1 MGLVDA
7 LLVLDKGAP
16 SGTLGHESVA
26 VEQKLAGV
34 VVRVALA
41 GSKFG
46 SLNSMPMPSGGE
58 LVFGHSSLFR
68 PWIVLR
74 RGHSIFVQGQ
84 PSPELEFGG

>member
-1 MGLVDA
+1 M
-7 LLVLDKGAP
+7 LDKGAP

-26 VEQKLAGV
+26 IEQKLAGV

-58 LVFGHSSLFR
+58 LLFGHSSLFR

-74 RGHSIFVQGQ
+74 RGHSISARVQ
-84 PSPELEFGG
+84 PSLELEFGG